1 MLATQQ
7 IAFVFVQPAD
17 NAVVPSSHPF
27 EVSGRVTDVG
37 RPEPHLVDSVTV
49 QVDNGPVVRAS
60 LTRIHD
66 QTQSLVAF
74 SAFVTVTGGHD
85 PHTLTV
91 IATDDAG
98 QSVAATRH
106 VFTNVPFAVDAP
118 AVVVDLLSFVP
129 FDEATILSQTGA
141 IQDMLLDLSASL
153 GALGKV
159 LAGPNFQFTIRPE
172 GQSSHVRVGFWI
184 EDRTFPVIAPVP
196 PGRPLPLVPTP
207 GADAGFHLVPAVP
220 VSTNLASFAVITKPG
235 LLQQLVDAMAPDLK
249 NQTSQQGVSVDSITV
264 QPSSPANV
272 KTHVTGT
279 LPAAVPF
286 DMTITE
292 TLGVVKAPDQI
303 NHAPAVIRSSHS
315 SGLGNILDVIA
326 AVVLGPFRNILVAE
340 FLELRSKTADT
351 DTQITGMMQSLL
363 EGVPLHYPFNRKNFF
378 KDSSS
383 VADFPVLIT
392 DWQTFGVLG
401 ERLVGTGL
409 TTLHPREQADAGL
422 SISGPTTISGFQGE
436 MDLVSKQT
444 YTFSLSDLAPDPN
457 GFRWTISG
465 LQSSAGTI
473 DSPTLAQSG
482 SFTIVFPLPRNI
494 KVGNW
499 AYKLAVNAVET
510 CGRTGSTAQLTASA
524 SLDVVIQVKPNP
536 RH

>member
-1 MLATQQ
+1 M
-7 IAFVFVQPAD
+7 
-17 NAVVPSSHPF
+17 
-27 EVSGRVTDVG
+27 RW
-37 RPEPHLVDSVTV
+37 RPTS
-49 QVDNGPVVRAS
+49 R
-60 LTRIHD
+60 TRRH
-66 QTQSLVAF
+66 SKACR
-74 SAFVTVTGGHD
+74 S
-85 PHTLTV
+85 
-91 IATDDAG
+91 
-98 QSVAATRH
+98 TRS
-106 VFTNVPFAVDAP
+106 P
-118 AVVVDLLSFVP
+118 
-129 FDEATILSQTGA
+129 
-141 IQDMLLDLSASL
+141 
-153 GALGKV
+153 
-159 LAGPNFQFTIRPE
+159 
-172 GQSSHVRVGFWI
+172 
-184 EDRTFPVIAPVP
+184 
-196 PGRPLPLVPTP
+196 
-207 GADAGFHLVPAVP
+207 
-220 VSTNLASFAVITKPG
+220 
-235 LLQQLVDAMAPDLK
+235 
-249 NQTSQQGVSVDSITV
+249 V

-351 DTQITGMMQSLL
+351 DTQVTGMMQSLL

-409 TTLHPREQADAGL
+409 TTLHPRQQADAGV

-444 YTFSLSDLAPDPN
+444 YTFSLSDLAPDPTA
-457 GFRWTISG
+457 F
-465 LQSSAGTI
+465 AGR
-473 DSPTLAQSG
+473 SLVLSRAPAQSTARR
-482 SFTIVFPLPRNI
+482 SRSRAPSRLCFRCRATSRS
-494 KVGNW
+494 
-499 AYKLAVNAVET
+499 A
-510 CGRTGSTAQLTASA
+510 TGHTSSRSMPSRHAEERG
-524 SLDVVIQVKPNP
+524 P
-536 RH
+536 RHS